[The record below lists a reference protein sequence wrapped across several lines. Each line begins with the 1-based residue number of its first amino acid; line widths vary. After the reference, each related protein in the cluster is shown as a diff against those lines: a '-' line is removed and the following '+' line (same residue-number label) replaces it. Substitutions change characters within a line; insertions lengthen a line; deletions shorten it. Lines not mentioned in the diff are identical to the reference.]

1 MQTRSKKQLNNP
13 LIGSKRKRDEL
24 EQVYESSKSKSS
36 ESNESS
42 ESEEENYELS

>member
-24 EQVYESSKSKSS
+24 EQVYESSKS

-42 ESEEENYELS
+42 QSEEENYELS